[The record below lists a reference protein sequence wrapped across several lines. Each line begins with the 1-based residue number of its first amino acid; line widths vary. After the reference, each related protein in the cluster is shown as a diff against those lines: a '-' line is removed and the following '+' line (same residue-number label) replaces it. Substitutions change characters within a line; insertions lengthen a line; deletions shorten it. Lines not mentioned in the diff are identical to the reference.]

1 MYPYLNKH
9 TIIIVTTMMFP
20 IITAAVK
27 KDLKICVDSDASSE
41 VSISCWVGCCGLKFN
56 IKIIA

>member
-1 MYPYLNKH
+1 MNPYLNKH

-27 KDLKICVDSDASSE
+27 KELKICADSDASSE
-41 VSISCWVGCCGLKFN
+41 VSIIC
-56 IKIIA
+56 